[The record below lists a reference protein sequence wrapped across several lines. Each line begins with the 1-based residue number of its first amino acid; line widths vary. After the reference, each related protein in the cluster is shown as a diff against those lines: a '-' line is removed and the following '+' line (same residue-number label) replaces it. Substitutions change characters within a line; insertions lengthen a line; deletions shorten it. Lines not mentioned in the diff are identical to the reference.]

1 MPQSASLEPR
11 AADAHARKRPSFLA
25 PTVLLPSA
33 APTHVVASRR
43 RRAAVP
49 PCRRVAVP
57 PPVLTHVASRRAHS
71 PPQLGKKQLA
81 GKRCRLTAGP
91 SKEDLSKVSAA
102 VSIDVENSFANAE
115 AVQQACG
122 WEVIKGYAVYELED
136 ALGTFVAHKRWWNQ
150 KPTGVWVDVTPRVAS
165 ATTELVLLESALGA
179 KTPIKMSDAVREG
192 AKARLAMGGFAIGV
206 PPSDRLPPAPA
217 PLPASSP
224 VATKPKPKPPP
235 TPPKL
240 EFKGSESLEELV
252 QLLTKGSS
260 HAQVRAAAALAA
272 QAATGPTES
281 QRIVSAGGLQPL
293 LLLLRREGEVQ
304 EHAARAI
311 MSLADCM
318 EHQKQITVAG
328 AIPAVVQLLQG
339 ATPAVQDTAAGILGN
354 LAIQNPAN
362 QAAIV
367 AAGALPPLVNLLLKG
382 SSPAKEQACFALWN
396 LACQHPDNQL
406 AIEQAAAIKPLVAL
420 LSKGSAALQEEAAG
434 ALMNLAAHPDN
445 KRAIAGAEAIAPLVE
460 MLKAG
465 GGPAEQAAGCLMNLA
480 SNNAENQ
487 RLILKASALPPLLT
501 LLKDK
506 GGSSRRAREYVAG
519 ALMNLALKQP
529 ATQAEIAKG
538 GAIPLLVE
546 MLGDK
551 EGLMEEVAGALTNL
565 ADTNEDNQ
573 EAIGKAG
580 AVAPLIK
587 LLGSGVPKSG
597 QEEAAGT
604 LMNLAASEAN
614 KAKMVSAG
622 VLGPLLAL
630 LSTGT
635 VATQEHAAG
644 CLANLANGHD
654 EHQTAIIKAGAI
666 EPLLSLLSVTGGGEP
681 GAPHGVAARAS
692 SALLLLCLRKD
703 GADAAMRAGG
713 VAKLTTALERGVS
726 EAAGALMNLALHSAD
741 AQQAILTGGA
751 LPLLVE
757 MLSAGTPAGQEEAAG
772 AIMNLVTNAPHNQKP
787 VADAGA
793 VLPLVMLL
801 SFGGTPTA
809 KEQAAAALGN
819 LALGNAPLRKAI
831 VGAQA
836 CPPLVEM
843 LKGAPAADA
852 ASDKGAKKLATP
864 MGKTTGGGPV
874 EASNCLR
881 ILLEGDA
888 PLQAELVEEGILPLA
903 AALLKHK
910 ASAEAATRLLGVFDE
925 CFDDLIAAAKK

>member
-1 MPQSASLEPR
+1 MARMGNSRSPLRDSKLTRIQSGSVRQGEGVEMAMDALRESDKRELSTLVDTFARESTESDEHVKQEMAVMRDDLELLRHAVQARKAGKLEVSELAEARQAANDCSGWLQRLGGLLGSSVGGQTGCTHRDSNNLAGFSEATKEALRVLQQEMVVLHRTFQAAYPGRKGFAMSGTPR
-11 AADAHARKRPSFLA
+11 ASEMAAAQPARCSTFGQTPRTREPFMLGAGTGDGTDRAVHGSTLSDFFGVTSTGATTQSSQQLRARSATPTALEQELTRREDVSTARGEIDGQSPPHNSPRGNDSPSSPPALK
-25 PTVLLPSA
+25 PSGGRA
-33 APTHVVASRR
+33 
-43 RRAAVP
+43 RRAQAPAGRWHPRRLERAQDQHQPHDRAV
-49 PCRRVAVP
+49 A
-57 PPVLTHVASRRAHS
+57 
-71 PPQLGKKQLA
+71 
-81 GKRCRLTAGP
+81 
-91 SKEDLSKVSAA
+91 
-102 VSIDVENSFANAE
+102 
-115 AVQQACG
+115 
-122 WEVIKGYAVYELED
+122 
-136 ALGTFVAHKRWWNQ
+136 
-150 KPTGVWVDVTPRVAS
+150 
-165 ATTELVLLESALGA
+165 ALGA
-179 KTPIKMSDAVREG
+179 RRGHPHDDVAAREARLGRAARGGPRRGRCGRLQPDVHAGGGHPADAGRGREG
-192 AKARLAMGGFAIGV
+192 RVVDLDAGERAV
-206 PPSDRLPPAPA
+206 SDG
-217 PLPASSP
+217 PLDA
-224 VATKPKPKPPP
+224 
-235 TPPKL
+235 
-240 EFKGSESLEELV
+240 ESV
-252 QLLTKGSS
+252 
-260 HAQVRAAAALAA
+260 
-272 QAATGPTES
+272 
-281 QRIVSAGGLQPL
+281 
-293 LLLLRREGEVQ
+293 REGEVT

-311 MSLADCM
+311 MSLADCI
-318 EHQKQITVAG
+318 EHQKQIPMAG

-434 ALMNLAAHPDN
+434 ALINLAAHPDN

-487 RLILKASALPPLLT
+487 RLIPKASALPPLLT

-506 GGSSRRAREYVAG
+506 GGSSRRAREYVVG

-551 EGLMEEVAGALTNL
+551 EGPMEEVAGALTNL

-597 QEEAAGT
+597 RGGGGGYADEPGRLRGEQGQDGQRGRPRSAPFARGDALGGHPCGPGGGRGRHHEPGHQRAAQPEACGRRGRGAPPRD
-604 LMNLAASEAN
+604 A
-614 KAKMVSAG
+614 
-622 VLGPLLAL
+622 PLLWR
-630 LSTGT
+630 
-635 VATQEHAAG
+635 HAHRQGAG
-644 CLANLANGHD
+644 RCGPRKPRARQRAAAKGH
-654 EHQTAIIKAGAI
+654 
-666 EPLLSLLSVTGGGEP
+666 
-681 GAPHGVAARAS
+681 R
-692 SALLLLCLRKD
+692 R
-703 GADAAMRAGG
+703 RAGMPTTRSRCSRARPPPTPPRTCG
-713 VAKLTTALERGVS
+713 AKKL
-726 EAAGALMNLALHSAD
+726 
-741 AQQAILTGGA
+741 
-751 LPLLVE
+751 
-757 MLSAGTPAGQEEAAG
+757 
-772 AIMNLVTNAPHNQKP
+772 
-787 VADAGA
+787 
-793 VLPLVMLL
+793 
-801 SFGGTPTA
+801 
-809 KEQAAAALGN
+809 
-819 LALGNAPLRKAI
+819 
-831 VGAQA
+831 
-836 CPPLVEM
+836 
-843 LKGAPAADA
+843 
-852 ASDKGAKKLATP
+852 AKKLATP

-925 CFDDLIAAAKK
+925 CFDGLIAAAKK